1 MKQLGRSYPAH
12 ASDLVANRRVFD
24 FDANEPK
31 DNAANANDDAANDN
45 GDQTSNTDNIFYH
58 RVR

>member
-12 ASDLVANRRVFD
+12 TSDLVANRRVFD
-24 FDANEPK
+24 FDTNEPK

-45 GDQTSNTDNIFYH
+45 VNQASNTDNIFFH